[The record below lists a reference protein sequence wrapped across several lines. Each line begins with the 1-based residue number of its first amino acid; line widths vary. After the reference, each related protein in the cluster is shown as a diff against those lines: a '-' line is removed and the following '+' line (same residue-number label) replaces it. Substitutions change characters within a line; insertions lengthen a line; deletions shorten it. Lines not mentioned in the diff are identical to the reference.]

1 MKRGDAILQII
12 AVEVS
17 NSNHGDFLKNIAA
30 AWQRAEPDNKRILR
44 PTWLVLI
51 EKYKLNTEY
60 VEAIERELPSYLDS
74 ERYGTKDVQSI

>member
-1 MKRGDAILQII
+1 MRKADAILMII

-30 AWQRAEPDNKRILR
+30 AWQRAEPDNRRILR

-51 EKYKLNTEY
+51 EKYKLDTEY
-60 VEAIERELPSYLDS
+60 AEAIERELPSYLED
-74 ERYGTKDVQSI
+74 EN